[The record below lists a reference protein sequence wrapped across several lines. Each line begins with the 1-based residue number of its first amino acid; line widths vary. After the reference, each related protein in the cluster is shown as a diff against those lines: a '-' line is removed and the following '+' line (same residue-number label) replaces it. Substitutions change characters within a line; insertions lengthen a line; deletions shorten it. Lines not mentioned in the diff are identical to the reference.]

1 MPLPPFWY
9 PVPFCYI
16 RTERATINSDM
27 GPSLTVDVLPATLDE
42 FYSLSEVGSGSGGF
56 SFSWGRG
63 ITLTFPTFQD
73 ADGDNLISTLFQG
86 NDPDDSRFDTDND
99 GLSDYY
105 EISEGLNPRLFDSD
119 DDGLNDHDEVVA
131 GTDPLRKDSDGDG
144 LTDLE
149 ELQGWLYTFAFEADG
164 TPRET
169 KVYPDAMLPD
179 TDFDGVT
186 DLQEKIYGFNPNV
199 SQEVNILD
207 YELSTRELDSP
218 LVLLPFNE
226 NSGASSFEDI
236 SGFGYSAS
244 CDLLNSTDSCPVSGV
259 DGRYANAISLDGSDY
274 LILSTSA
281 KSISFVDNRPFTLAA
296 WVYWEGGA
304 GTLISKWNAATGNKQ
319 ELHFDIDSGGA
330 LSLVN
335 SGGSSVS
342 SSGAVLPSTWTHVAV
357 SFDGSQAA
365 FVVDGIDS
373 GGGAWS
379 NTPTFSSGDT
389 DSMVLVGAYLGT
401 SGAES
406 FFTGRLDE
414 VALVDRAFST
424 AEIGMRLKDARYN
437 LNDKYVHPGEDF
449 FYQSVIENLLNSRFA
464 YGLLKTF
471 FSPREAITNWMN
483 KLLPRTFQLKPDNP
497 VVTGVN
503 TAVITDTLHIEDSWT
518 QSGNLN
524 IKQTV
529 TAQIVDQRAESNFA
543 SLWLKLNEGVGATKF
558 ADSSGSMPPRERGM
572 FGLPD
577 QWGARHPK

>member
-1 MPLPPFWY
+1 
-9 PVPFCYI
+9 
-16 RTERATINSDM
+16 
-27 GPSLTVDVLPATLDE
+27 
-42 FYSLSEVGSGSGGF
+42 
-56 SFSWGRG
+56 
-63 ITLTFPTFQD
+63 
-73 ADGDNLISTLFQG
+73 
-86 NDPDDSRFDTDND
+86 
-99 GLSDYY
+99 
-105 EISEGLNPRLFDSD
+105 
-119 DDGLNDHDEVVA
+119 
-131 GTDPLRKDSDGDG
+131 
-144 LTDLE
+144 
-149 ELQGWLYTFAFEADG
+149 
-164 TPRET
+164 
-169 KVYPDAMLPD
+169 MLPD
-179 TDFDGVT
+179 SDFDGVT

-207 YELSTRELDSP
+207 YELSTRELNSP

-281 KSISFVDNRPFTLAA
+281 KSISFVDNRPFTLAT

-319 ELHFDIDSGGA
+319 ELHFDISSGGA

-342 SSGAVLPSTWTHVAV
+342 SSGAVLASTWTHVAV

-365 FVVDGIDS
+365 FVIDGIDS

-379 NTPTFSSGDT
+379 NTPTFSSGDA
-389 DSMVLVGAYLGT
+389 DSMVLVGAYLVRVEQKASLPAGWMKF
-401 SGAES
+401 AI
-406 FFTGRLDE
+406 
-414 VALVDRAFST
+414 VDRAFST
-424 AEIGMRLKDARYN
+424 AEIAMRMKDARYN

-449 FYQSVIENLLNSRFA
+449 FYQSVIQNLLNSRFA

-471 FSPREAITNWMN
+471 FSPRVIANWMD

-503 TAVITDTLHIEDSWT
+503 TAIITDTLHIEDSWT

-529 TAQIVDQRAESNFA
+529 TAQIVDQRAELNFA
-543 SLWLKLNEGVGATKF
+543 SLWLKLNEGAGATKF
-558 ADSSGSMPPRERGM
+558 ADLSGSMPPCGTRNVR
-572 FGLPD
+572 L
-577 QWGARHPK
+577 ARPVGSPAS